1 MQNQREILETVRMIE
16 QQHLDIRTIT
26 MGISLYDC
34 ADADAKAACRRIYDK
49 VTQKAE
55 RLVAVGEAIETEYGI
70 PIVNKRVA
78 VTPVAEVAAAS
89 AAVDYVPFA
98 RALERAAAALG
109 INFIGGFSALVQKGM
124 TEADRRLIACI
135 PEALSETE
143 RVCASVNV
151 ASTRAGINMDAV
163 AWMGRVIKAT
173 ARRTQAQD
181 GLGCAKLVVFANA
194 VEDNPFMAGAFHG
207 AGEPECCVNVGVS
220 GPGVVKT
227 ALEQVKGEP
236 FDVVA
241 NLPYYI
247 TTPVLFRLLESGLPV
262 ERICVMLQKEA
273 VQRVMAQQGDKEYGP
288 LAIQCAYR
296 ADIDRVMS
304 VPPHSFIPQ
313 PHVDSEVIA
322 LDLRPYPVQVEERA
336 FMKLVKSCFAMRRKT
351 LVNNLMSY
359 GLSRPQAQSAVEE
372 AGLAPA
378 VRAETLSLDDFL
390 NLFEKIRSQTV

>member
-1 MQNQREILETVRMIE
+1 MTTGEIITLLQARGFRFTHSLGQNFLIDDEMLEEIVRASGVSGRNVLEIGAGAGCLTNVLARSAKRVLAIEIDKNLIPVLETVL
-16 QQHLDIRTIT
+16 QP
-26 MGISLYDC
+26 Y
-34 ADADAKAACRRIYDK
+34 KN
-49 VTQKAE
+49 VT
-55 RLVAVGEAIETEYGI
+55 
-70 PIVNKRVA
+70 
-78 VTPVAEVAAAS
+78 
-89 AAVDYVPFA
+89 
-98 RALERAAAALG
+98 
-109 INFIGGFSALVQKGM
+109 LVQGDVLK
-124 TEADRRLIACI
+124 
-135 PEALSETE
+135 
-143 RVCASVNV
+143 VN
-151 ASTRAGINMDAV
+151 
-163 AWMGRVIKAT
+163 
-173 ARRTQAQD
+173 
-181 GLGCAKLVVFANA
+181 
-194 VEDNPFMAGAFHG
+194 
-207 AGEPECCVNVGVS
+207 
-220 GPGVVKT
+220 
-227 ALEQVKGEP
+227 LEQLAQECFGGEP

-304 VPPHSFIPQ
+304 VPPYSFIPQ

>member
-1 MQNQREILETVRMIE
+1 MSVEMTLSRETLCFERLALAREEQVSVEGEATLPGSMRDAVTVLSVQAQAYLEDARATAGGMTLRGHVSFQALYTQGDLTRIRAMETTCDFEHSIDAPELQPDMRVNASVAVQETEGTAASGRMTLRALLDLQIE
-16 QQHLDIRTIT
+16 AFEMTRQALVTDAA
-26 MGISLYDC
+26 G
-34 ADADAKAACRRIYDK
+34 DADALRTRM
-49 VTQKAE
+49 Q
-55 RLVAVGEAIETEYGI
+55 
-70 PIVNKRVA
+70 RVA
-78 VTPVAEVAAAS
+78 FCRTAPLGEEKTLVREE
-89 AAVDYVPFA
+89 FA
-98 RALERAAAALG
+98 GLRP
-109 INFIGGFSALVQKGM
+109 M
-124 TEADRRLIACI
+124 AC
-135 PEALSETE
+135 
-143 RVCASVNV
+143 
-151 ASTRAGINMDAV
+151 
-163 AWMGRVIKAT
+163 
-173 ARRTQAQD
+173 
-181 GLGCAKLVVFANA
+181 
-194 VEDNPFMAGAFHG
+194 
-207 AGEPECCVNVGVS
+207 
-220 GPGVVKT
+220 
-227 ALEQVKGEP
+227 
-236 FDVVA
+236 A